1 MLSAGES
8 SCKRRFFPHSCDK
21 RRRGNHMQA
30 IALTDQGQVRAYN
43 EDSTKVVHNSLNEY
57 LVIVADGMGGHQ
69 AGDVASAL
77 AVESMEM
84 SWEEEKAGF
93 RPGRAEAWLLH
104 TIRKA
109 NETIL
114 AFSKEKPEYSGMGT
128 TLVAAICTNEFI
140 TIGHVGDSRA
150 YLFGDRVLDL
160 KTSDHSLVNE
170 LVKSGQLSEEE
181 AEDHPRKNV
190 LLRAIGTDENV
201 KVDVHTFEWDENQSA
216 LFCSDGLTNKVS
228 DRELEEVMN
237 SDRSLHEKGTELIRL
252 ANEAGGEDNIT
263 VAIIENSSISGSEGS
278 C

>member
-1 MLSAGES
+1 
-8 SCKRRFFPHSCDK
+8 
-21 RRRGNHMQA
+21 MQA
-30 IALTDQGQVRAYN
+30 VTLTDRGQVRAYN
-43 EDSTKVVHNSLNEY
+43 EDSTNAVQNSLGEY

-69 AGDVASAL
+69 AGDIASSL
-77 AVESMEM
+77 AVESMQM
-84 SWEEEKAGF
+84 SWEDEKAGF

-104 TIRKA
+104 TIQKA

-114 AFSKEKPEYSGMGT
+114 DYSKEKPEYAGMGT
-128 TLVAAICTNEFI
+128 TLVAAVCTNEFI

-150 YLFGDRVLDL
+150 YLFGSKVLDQ

-190 LLRAIGTDENV
+190 LLRALGTDKGV
-201 KVDVHTFEWDENQSA
+201 KVDIHTFEWDEQEAA

-228 DRELEEVMN
+228 DELLQEVMN
-237 SDRSLHEKGTELIRL
+237 SDQTLEEKAAQLIRF

-263 VAIIENSSISGSEGS
+263 VALIQNSPSAGSDRS